1 MLTVS
6 LRKFLICSMAECVDN
21 NSIEMYMP
29 TWCVVFVN
37 SKRRLYKLWVSSL
50 LLLNKETNVKF
61 TAFQIAHIPSV
72 LKNLFLMQYSSIFKY
87 SDQII
92 YSIALSVWIHV
103 WCSIVYLKLCSFYI
117 IKLIS
122 IIVKKKEFVQ
132 GMFNSGTDNKD
143 INVWGFILSCRVWKQ
158 AVVRQ

>member
-37 SKRRLYKLWVSSL
+37 SKWRLYKLWVSSL

-61 TAFQIAHIPSV
+61 MVFQISHIPSV
-72 LKNLFLMQYSSIFKY
+72 LKNLFLMQYSSIFK
-87 SDQII
+87 
-92 YSIALSVWIHV
+92 
-103 WCSIVYLKLCSFYI
+103 
-117 IKLIS
+117 
-122 IIVKKKEFVQ
+122 
-132 GMFNSGTDNKD
+132 
-143 INVWGFILSCRVWKQ
+143 
-158 AVVRQ
+158 